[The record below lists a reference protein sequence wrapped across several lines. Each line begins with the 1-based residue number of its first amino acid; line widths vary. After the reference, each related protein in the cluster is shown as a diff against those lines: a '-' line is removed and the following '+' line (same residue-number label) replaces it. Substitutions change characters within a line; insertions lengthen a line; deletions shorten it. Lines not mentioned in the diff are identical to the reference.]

1 MSELLPK
8 IARITRLLPQED
20 GHSDH
25 SDAARRLQKTDV
37 AVTQPLSFPLY
48 TKIPAPGERVNWEV
62 QSGFPSEY
70 FASHSIKFIN
80 GRSVHNAA
88 TASSQAHNALVAKD
102 QFDFAPPVP
111 TGKISQQ
118 ALSILKA
125 KQFFEES

>member
-20 GHSDH
+20 GRSDH
-25 SDAARRLQKTDV
+25 ADAARRLQKTDV

-48 TKIPAPGERVNWEV
+48 TKIPASGERVNWKV
-62 QSGFPSEY
+62 QSGFPSKY
-70 FASHSIKFIN
+70 FASHSITFKDEN
-80 GRSVHNAA
+80 TVRNAA
-88 TASSQAHNALVAKD
+88 AVPSQAALISKD
-102 QFDFAPPVP
+102 QFDFASPVP